1 MVRFLLW
8 MLLLFLS
15 WPLALLVLVIY
26 PIVWVILLPFR
37 VIGITVDAALHL
49 LHALLRL
56 PGRLLGAGA

>member
-1 MVRFLLW
+1 

-15 WPLALLVLVIY
+15 WPLALLALVIY